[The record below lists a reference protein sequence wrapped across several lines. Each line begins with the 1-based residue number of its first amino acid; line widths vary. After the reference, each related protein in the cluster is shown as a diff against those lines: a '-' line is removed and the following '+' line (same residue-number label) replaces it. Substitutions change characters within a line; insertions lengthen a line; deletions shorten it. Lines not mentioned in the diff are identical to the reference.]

1 MRSEAIQD
9 FLKTKLG
16 IIVTPMFLED
26 KYRIFWQN
34 SDCKDSLD
42 ETTTILCSFHFVN
55 KGLRARIGE
64 TLFLREF
71 YGKNI
76 VSWAHCVFEALE
88 KEGIFKPDI
97 LDFSY
102 IKNLLCFF
110 GLETENLK
118 GATQETITQ
127 KISKICKKYRHN
139 YQVSEAFSSDYTFLK
154 EKFTVDCESKK
165 DKIPNSLEEILSEV
179 FPQLKPFI
187 MSPRKIS
194 FDSFDVL
201 DVPSDGNCAFWA
213 VLMASG
219 KISSSDAPRASD
231 AMKGLRS
238 EVADLAATA
247 NVDPDFVNLLRTP
260 GRWNA
265 GIHGGVGLEALHYVA
280 RYLGR
285 QIILIENEGGVFS
298 YWNSRENNL
307 VLHAIKRENIGNFIK
322 DEKTKDEDIIFIYHE
337 GNHFQA
343 IVKK

>member
-1 MRSEAIQD
+1 M
-9 FLKTKLG
+9 
-16 IIVTPMFLED
+16 
-26 KYRIFWQN
+26 
-34 SDCKDSLD
+34 
-42 ETTTILCSFHFVN
+42 
-55 KGLRARIGE
+55 
-64 TLFLREF
+64 
-71 YGKNI
+71 
-76 VSWAHCVFEALE
+76 
-88 KEGIFKPDI
+88 
-97 LDFSY
+97 
-102 IKNLLCFF
+102 CFF

-219 KISSSDAPRASD
+219 KLSSFDAPRASD
-231 AMKGLRS
+231 LRS

-307 VLHAIKRENIGNFIK
+307 VLHAIKRENIGNFLK
-322 DEKTKDEDIIFIYHE
+322 DEKTKEEDIIFIYHE